1 MRPSGTPRGDRDQ
14 QLGFAEFLGDLAR
27 HRIDDLWLDREDD
40 DLGKITECAV
50 IRRDLDIEIPGDG
63 LTQLVAYVAGH
74 DAFFIHQTGSNDS
87 SSDGRA
93 DFSRTDHADFFRQ
106 HWRPPW
112 MLSRRRPA

>member
-1 MRPSGTPRGDRDQ
+1 MRPSGTPAATDTSS
-14 QLGFAEFLGDLAR
+14 LVLPSFLAISSR

-74 DAFFIHQTGSNDS
+74 DVFFIHQTGSNDS
-87 SSDGRA
+87 SSDRRA

-112 MLSRRRPA
+112 TLSRRRPA